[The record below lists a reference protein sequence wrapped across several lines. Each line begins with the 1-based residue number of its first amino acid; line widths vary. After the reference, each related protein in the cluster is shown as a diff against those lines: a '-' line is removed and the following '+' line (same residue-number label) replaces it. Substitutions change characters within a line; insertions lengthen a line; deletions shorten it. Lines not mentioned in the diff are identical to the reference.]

1 MCRLQLCRPVSLV
14 SERTTVVDQL
24 CADRGVGWVA
34 YLHLREDG
42 STIERCFLRRGKRV
56 WRIHDVAPSLV
67 GRRQQSTS
75 SALATKRFGG
85 LAIWRVRCDLPQL
98 WRHLE
103 FDHMELAIGQVLRVV
118 RSFEVKR
125 EQRRFDDEDETI
137 ERLGGR

>member
-1 MCRLQLCRPVSLV
+1 MAEIVLDRMRA
-14 SERTTVVDQL
+14 ER
-24 CADRGVGWVA
+24 CVGWVA

-56 WRIHDVAPSLV
+56 WRIHDVAPSLA
-67 GRRQQSTS
+67 GRRQQSMS
-75 SALATKRFGG
+75 PALALERFAG

-118 RSFEVKR
+118 RSFEVKH
-125 EQRRFDDEDETI
+125 EQRRFADETTQST
-137 ERLGGR
+137 GGD